1 MHLFV
6 DRALLEVHLG
16 VGLETG
22 SQRKSWTLELDSLF
36 ARITMVRLMSELEV
50 IGWKESIDLPDLGI
64 KNMLA
69 KADTG
74 ARSSALDVKNIEEL
88 GDGKIR
94 FDIVLNRKDRDQT
107 KTVVAKIAHQKHVRS
122 SNGQEHERYF
132 IKTRIL
138 IGTKTKE
145 VEFSLAS
152 RKTMVCRI
160 LLGRKALENDFLVDS
175 ASKYQSR
182 PRRKVVNFEI

>member
-1 MHLFV
+1 
-6 DRALLEVHLG
+6 
-16 VGLETG
+16 
-22 SQRKSWTLELDSLF
+22 
-36 ARITMVRLMSELEV
+36 
-50 IGWKESIDLPDLGI
+50 
-64 KNMLA
+64 MLA

-132 IKTRIL
+132 IKTRIR